1 MIGNDLNSEIWHRRI
16 LNGFWAVVCIL
27 IVGQLLFLSL
37 GVQPNAS
44 AAVLGK
50 KELFA
55 ACNLLILIFMAA
67 AEMWLRTSW
76 VYHKQAVAGCGFIV
90 SYLVYFIVEPFVDGA
105 QLALMMPIMLSLIY
119 FDRRLLFGLSLFS
132 IVFYAA
138 VYFGLERPV
147 LEKPLAEFVLVE
159 LIFAVFGVMGVG
171 IIVRAREARDYVE
184 QLSQSEQSLLV
195 ERAIADKLLKIDA
208 LTGLYNH
215 KTFHEYLDTLLEQ
228 CETNGL
234 RLQLA
239 LLDIDNFKQVNDTY
253 GHWVGDLVLKE
264 VAAELNARIGLND
277 FAARYGGEE
286 FAIIFTD
293 SSLGESYLLMEELRQ
308 GIARMEHPYAGGQS
322 ITASIGVCRYVPG
335 DGKETLFR
343 QADDALYHA
352 KRTGKN
358 KVMLHEEAAQS
369 GGKQTPFSG

>member
-1 MIGNDLNSEIWHRRI
+1 MIGNDLNSEVWHRRI

-27 IVGQLLFLSL
+27 IFGQLLFLSL

-90 SYLVYFIVEPFVDGA
+90 SYLIYFIVEPFVDGA

-147 LEKPLAEFVLVE
+147 LQKPLAEFVLVE

-264 VAAELNARIGLND
+264 VAAELSARIGLND

-293 SSLGESYLLMEELRQ
+293 KSLGESYVLMEELRQ
-308 GIARMEHPYAGGQS
+308 CIARMEHPYAGGQS
-322 ITASIGVCRYVPG
+322 ITVSIGVCRYVPG
-335 DGKETLFR
+335 DGKEMLFR

-358 KVMLHEEAAQS
+358 KVMLHEEAARP